1 MTKSRKETWITAI
14 VLAVGLPIVVVAGVL
29 YYMSVTAAPIHPN
42 PQDVKSVMESPPLP
56 QWSGAVERGRQLVR
70 AGLVEQNLPGISVAV
85 GIGQDIVW
93 AEGFGWADVEKH
105 LPVAPRTRFRIGHVS
120 KTFTSAAVGVLLE
133 QGRLN
138 LDDEIQIV
146 VPAFPRKQWPV
157 TLRQLMGHTA
167 GIRHY
172 PGEYADVP
180 KGHCDRASEGLQS
193 FADSPL
199 LFEPETKSSYSTY
212 AWVLVSAAV
221 EAAAGEPFFRFVQTK
236 IFTPLGMTGTL
247 PDSVTESIPDRATPY
262 FSRFSGDNLFGVN
275 EAPIADYSCFAGAGA
290 FLSTPSDLARFGMAL
305 GDGKL
310 LRTATVRMLH
320 TPQQL
325 ASGKETEFGLGWT
338 VETVPL
344 AGEPTQLASDASR
357 SLFGGSASF
366 LLFPDRGIVVAL
378 TTNTS
383 YAALRPI
390 ALQIAEAFAETKG
403 R

>member
-138 LDDEIQIV
+138 LDDEIQTT

-157 TLRQLMGHTA
+157 TLRELMGHTA

-212 AWVLVSAAV
+212 GWVLVSAAV

>member
-56 QWSGAVERGRQLVR
+56 QWSDAVEQGRQLVR
-70 AGLVEQNLPGISVAV
+70 AGLAEQNLPGISVAV
-85 GIGQDIVW
+85 GIGQDVVW
-93 AEGFGWADVEKH
+93 AEGFGWADVEKR

-120 KTFTSAAVGVLLE
+120 KTLTSAAVGVLLE

-138 LDDEIQIV
+138 LDDEIQTV
-146 VPAFPRKQWPV
+146 VTAFPRKQWPV
-157 TLRQLMGHTA
+157 TLRELMGHTA

-212 AWVLVSAAV
+212 GWVLVSAAV
-221 EAAAGEPFFRFVQTK
+221 EAAAGEPFFKFVQTT
-236 IFTPLGMTGTL
+236 ISTPLGMTGTL

-275 EAPIADYSCFAGAGA
+275 EAPLADYSCFAGAGA
-290 FLSTPSDLARFGMAL
+290 FLSTPSDLVRFGMAL
-305 GDGKL
+305 SGGKL

-338 VETVPL
+338 VETLPL
-344 AGEPTQLASDASR
+344 GGEPTQLASDASR

-366 LLFPDRGIVVAL
+366 LVFPDRGIVVAL

-390 ALQIAEAFAETKG
+390 ALQIAEAFAQMKG